1 MKFLRK
7 FYIWFLL
14 VFIPLFMG
22 AKHGGCSFLEAIYFT
37 TCSPDPGVQFNS
49 LGGDVGNK
57 SILVCD
63 QGKIFI
69 EDDLCSEDYI
79 LLTISNSSNLNDVT
93 FSANPNTGNIIVGD
107 NGTLV
112 RLSPDH
118 KLIYPINPAGSAN
131 LNSVNFTHP
140 FSKNTVI
147 FAVGDAGTI
156 IKTTDGGL
164 TWVLLDFPNSADLE
178 SVDYDEATNRVVVGG
193 SQYTIA
199 QSTDGGETWT
209 LIGIGAKQFSGGF
222 MTFNDVYFYD
232 DSLGFVG
239 GPYGLMA
246 KTTNAGEDWTIHVID
261 DFDEINSFYFTSPDS
276 GIVVGRPGIARF
288 TTDGGINWFED
299 PYVTS
304 FLNGQTISSIIP
316 ITEHIG
322 YIIGEGNF
330 TLAVADDSTLLTP
343 VETED
348 SSLPKYEL
356 SQNYPNPFN
365 PSTKINYSVPQYETV
380 TIKVYDLLGKE
391 IATLLNEEKNA
402 GMYQVEFKGEGITS
416 GIYFYKL
423 TVGNYSETKKLVLLK

>member
-14 VFIPLFMG
+14 VFVPLFIG
-22 AKHGGCSFLEAIYFT
+22 AKHGGCSFFEAIYFT
-37 TCSPDPGVQFNS
+37 TCSPDPLLQFNS
-49 LGGDVGNK
+49 LGTDAGNN

-69 EDDLCSEDYI
+69 GDDLCSNDFI
-79 LLTISNSSNLNDVT
+79 LLTISNVSNLNDVT
-93 FSANPNTGNIIVGD
+93 FIANPKTGNIIVGD

-112 RLSPDH
+112 RLTPDH
-118 KLIYPINPAGSAN
+118 QLIYPINPAGSAN
-131 LNSVNFTHP
+131 LNSVNLTHP
-140 FSKNTVI
+140 SNVAVI

-164 TWVLLDFPNSADLE
+164 TWALLDFPNSADLM
-178 SVDYDEATNRVVVGG
+178 SVDYDYQSDRVVVGG

-209 LIGIGAKQFSGGF
+209 LIGIGAKKSFGGF
-222 MTFNDVYFYD
+222 MTFNDIYFYN

-246 KTTNAGEDWTIHVID
+246 KTTNGGGYWTIHVID
-261 DFDEINSFYFTSPDS
+261 GFDEISSYYFTSPDS

-288 TTDGGINWFED
+288 TTDGGINWFEE
-299 PYVTS
+299 PEVTA
-304 FLNGQTISSIIP
+304 FLNGQTIRSIIP
-316 ITEHIG
+316 ITGHIG

-330 TLAVADDSTLLTP
+330 TLAVADDSTLLSP
-343 VETED
+343 VEYEEKLST
-348 SSLPKYEL
+348 SYEL

-365 PSTKINYSVPQYETV
+365 PSTKIKYAVPFASNITL
-380 TIKVYDLLGKE
+380 KVYDLLGNE
-391 IATLLNEEKNA
+391 IATLVNEEKTA
-402 GMYQVEFKGEGITS
+402 GVYDVEFKGEGISS

-423 TVGNYSETKKLVLLK
+423 TTGNYSETKKLVLLK